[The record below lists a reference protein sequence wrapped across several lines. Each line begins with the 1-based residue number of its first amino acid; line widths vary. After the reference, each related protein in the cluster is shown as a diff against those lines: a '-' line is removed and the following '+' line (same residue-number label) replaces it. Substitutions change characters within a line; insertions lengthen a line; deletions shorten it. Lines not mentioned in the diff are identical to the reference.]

1 MNQLLM
7 PAPGGNVHVLLVAE
21 HALAPPVGATAVG
34 AAAEGDDRVGETTGA
49 ALVVVGALL

>member
-1 MNQLLM
+1 M